1 MYFEDQASV
10 QLRILTCTMYSSF
23 FLRGLDNILKHSYR
37 IKEKSNSLTLPAT
50 FIPGNIRD
58 ILNRRRSPGGALWRS
73 PGGTPWNSPGG
84 TLWRSPGGTPWRS
97 PGGTPWR
104 SPGGTP
110 WRSPGGTL
118 WRSPGGTPWRS
129 PGGTPWRSPGGT
141 PPRKTLHPWFHGTF
155 WRKIWWLNWLSFGC
169 LGPIWIFWSTWSS
182 SGYLG
187 PLVHLWTAWTYF
199 RGLRPRTSRNP
210 TIRLWGPRG
219 HWKNWISLEYWG
231 PWISWKTRTTLR
243 LLGPRAPWNT

>member
-37 IKEKSNSLTLPAT
+37 IKEQSNSLTLPAT

-58 ILNRRRSPGGALWRS
+58 IIIRRRSPGR
-73 PGGTPWNSPGG
+73 
-84 TLWRSPGGTPWRS
+84 TLWRSPVGTPR
-97 PGGTPWR
+97 
-104 SPGGTP
+104 
-110 WRSPGGTL
+110 RSPGGTL
-118 WRSPGGTPWRS
+118 
-129 PGGTPWRSPGGT
+129 WRSPGGT
-141 PPRKTLHPWFHGTF
+141 PPRKTLHPWFLGTF

-187 PLVHLWTAWTYF
+187 PLGHLWTAWTYF
-199 RGLRPRTSRNP
+199 GGLRPRTSRNP

-243 LLGPRAPWNT
+243 LLGPGAPWKT